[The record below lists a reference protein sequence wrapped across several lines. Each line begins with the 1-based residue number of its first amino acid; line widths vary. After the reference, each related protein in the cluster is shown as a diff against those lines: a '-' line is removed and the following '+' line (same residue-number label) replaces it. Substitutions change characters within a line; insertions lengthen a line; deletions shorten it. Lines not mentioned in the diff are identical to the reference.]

1 MSTETTPADAQPVE
15 PEQAKRTRRAEP
27 ITKRVAKD
35 GAVSYT
41 FRLDTGTGPGAER
54 TRRRY
59 TYRTF
64 AEARQAFRALSADV
78 RRGTYVGPARITVEQ
93 ACDQWLQGRRNV
105 RTVTLRGYH
114 NDLKPVRLRVGHKR
128 IQDVTKADG
137 DGLVSW
143 MLSEGR
149 RGVSHFQP
157 QSLSG
162 RIAALIAE
170 HPGGIAS
177 SVIAE
182 AFPGRDVH
190 TPISALVRAGRI
202 TRVRRATYAPVPT
215 TSAVVS
221 PQGVG
226 PVAVRATLRTFSAV
240 MQSYV
245 DQGVLVRNVVSLVER
260 PRVPNTGASA
270 AWTVDEVGQF
280 IESVRGERMY
290 ACWLLSCY
298 GLRRSE
304 VMGLRWSDIDGDV
317 LSIRRGRVAVGNTTV
332 VDEPK
337 SARSRRDLPMPA
349 ELVEAL
355 RVLKLQQREEG
366 LALRVKWSDDQLIAV
381 DEAARPVRPE
391 HYSDEF
397 HRLRERAGLRK
408 IRLHGLRATSTS
420 LMYASGAA
428 PHVVASWHGHDA
440 AISLSVYSH
449 AQPEDLRIAGAK
461 LFVRQEA

>member
-1 MSTETTPADAQPVE
+1 MNTEPATDAHPV
-15 PEQAKRTRRAEP
+15 AKRTRRAEP
-27 ITKRVAKD
+27 ISRRVAKD

-41 FRLDTGTGPGAER
+41 FRLDTGTGPGGER

-59 TYRTF
+59 TYRTY

-78 RRGTYVGPARITVEQ
+78 RRGTYTPPARTTVNE
-93 ACDQWLQGRRNV
+93 ACDLWLAGRRNV
-105 RTVTLRGYH
+105 RKITLKGYS
-114 NDLKPVRLRVGHKR
+114 NDLKPVRRLLGHKR

-137 DGLVSW
+137 DALVSA
-143 MLSEGR
+143 MLDQGR
-149 RGVSHFQP
+149 QDPRHYLP
-157 QSLSG
+157 DSLSA
-162 RIAALIAE
+162 RIIGLIDQ
-170 HPGGIAS
+170 HPDGIAS
-177 SVIAE
+177 SVIVE

-190 TPISALVRAGRI
+190 TVLAGLARAGRI
-202 TRVRRATYAPVPT
+202 TRMRRAVYAPAQSDP
-215 TSAVVS
+215 AGLA
-221 PQGVG
+221 QRGVG

-240 MQSYV
+240 LQSYV
-245 DQGVLVRNVVSLVER
+245 DQGVLVRNVIALVER
-260 PRVPNTGASA
+260 PRVPNTGAIA
-270 AWTVDEVGQF
+270 AWTVEEVAAF
-280 IESVRGERMY
+280 IDSVRGERLY

-304 VMGLRWSDIDGDV
+304 VMGLRWSDVVDDV
-317 LSIRRGRVAVGNTTV
+317 LSIRRGRVPLGNTSV

-337 SARSRRDLPMPA
+337 SARSRRDLPMPPD
-349 ELVEAL
+349 LIEAL
-355 RVLKLQQREEG
+355 RILKLRQREEG

-381 DEAARPVRPE
+381 DEAARPIRPE

-408 IRLHGLRATSTS
+408 IRLHGLRVTSTS

-449 AQPEDLRIAGAK
+449 AQPDDLRIAGAK
-461 LFVRQEA
+461 LFGHHL